1 MMKRQLSILVL
12 ALGLASTAHA
22 QFGGIKLPGLGGG
35 DSASASSGNIDG
47 MVDDFN
53 KESATINNV
62 VSYATLQIV
71 AALGDKEQIAAVRT
85 VNENLKKTTDP
96 KEKNSIQGTA
106 IKEQSAVAQELLASD
121 QAKAK
126 IEKLTP
132 EMQKKVGQS
141 IFAVAV
147 ASLRLPALADKGQKI
162 VSSAG
167 ANPLNI
173 MKVVSIKDG
182 ISLIATALPKMTTIA
197 STGLKLMRDVKVNP
211 GNPAA
216 DSKLV
221 ANTDIVIPE

>member
-1 MMKRQLSILVL
+1 MKRQLSILVL

-22 QFGGIKLPGLGGG
+22 QFGGIKLPGLGG
-35 DSASASSGNIDG
+35 DSSASTGNVDL
-47 MVDDFN
+47 MVDEFN
-53 KESATINNV
+53 KESAAINNV
-62 VSYATLQIV
+62 VSYATMQIV
-71 AALGDKEQIAAVRT
+71 AALGDKEQIAAVRE

-96 KEKNSIQGTA
+96 KEKNSIQGTV

-147 ASLRLPALADKGQKI
+147 AALRLPGLSDKGQKI
-162 VSSAG
+162 ISSVG
-167 ANPLNI
+167 SNPFSI
-173 MKVVSIKDG
+173 MKVISIKDG
-182 ISLIATALPKMTTIA
+182 VSLIATALPNMTTIA

-216 DSKLV
+216 NSKLV